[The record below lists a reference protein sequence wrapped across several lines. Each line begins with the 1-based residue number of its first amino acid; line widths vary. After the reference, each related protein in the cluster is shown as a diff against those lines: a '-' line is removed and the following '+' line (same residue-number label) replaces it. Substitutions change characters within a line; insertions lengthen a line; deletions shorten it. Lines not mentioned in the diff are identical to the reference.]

1 LPASSYGKNLAHCFF
16 ICAMSKDLAS
26 LAMIPN
32 LTRPAP
38 ARPIQPVRT
47 SEALIALA
55 FALAIAMLLGAGTL
69 IGRMQWRR
77 KDRTRIQKGPL
88 GPRSG
93 SRGASPQ
100 RNLRL
105 VSRKRR

>member
-1 LPASSYGKNLAHCFF
+1 
-16 ICAMSKDLAS
+16 MRKDLAS

-32 LTRPAP
+32 VARPASP
-38 ARPIQPVRT
+38 RPIQPVRA

-55 FALAIAMLLGAGTL
+55 VVLAIGALLSAGILLG
-69 IGRMQWRR
+69 RMPWRR
-77 KDRTRIQKGPL
+77 KDRTRIKKGPV
-88 GPRSG
+88 GPRGG

-105 VSRKRR
+105 VSRKRS